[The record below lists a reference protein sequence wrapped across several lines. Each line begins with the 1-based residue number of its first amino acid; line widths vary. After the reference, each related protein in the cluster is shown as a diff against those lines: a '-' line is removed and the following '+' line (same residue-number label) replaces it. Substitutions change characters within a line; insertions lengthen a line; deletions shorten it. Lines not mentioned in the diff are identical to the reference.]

1 MPERR
6 LTGHKHFVSDVQLSM
21 DGQWAISASWDGTC
35 RLFDVKTHEQTRQ
48 FFRPNRDMPKGDI
61 LSVAFSADNR
71 QVRPLSREASS
82 ELAAPRFAALA
93 TRAPPARDP
102 SRSSRRAATARCACT
117 TPSAR

>member
-6 LTGHKHFVSDVQLSM
+6 LTGHKHFVSDLQLSM

-48 FFRPNRDMPKGDI
+48 FFRGDRDKPKGDI

-71 QVRPLSREASS
+71 QVRRCAARSAGSRRRARV
-82 ELAAPRFAALA
+82 PRSPPPNPQP
-93 TRAPPARDP
+93 APPRP
-102 SRSSRRAATARCACT
+102 RRS
-117 TPSAR
+117 